1 MSTTVK
7 PGLELLASCLGGDK
21 WKDERPRLRKAATAL
36 VDDHSF
42 NADVRH
48 AIDSSGIEWNTAKTW
63 RGVVDRLSAPT
74 LIALVSGDFTPKGV
88 LESLVRDKQLPQAG
102 VYYSALKRTAAQNG
116 FPHLINKPAAS
127 AAPTKGDD
135 PLSSYDIVQLTK
147 IIDTIVGVLLR
158 QSQAAVNSGDAINRI
173 DKEEAMDFVAGYF
186 AARMGM
192 TPEQANAL
200 KSVIDL
206 RRENGSEPDED
217 ALMKMEVDAD
227 LTAQMSSDMLRA
239 ADQTIIGAAQAMSD
253 KFLSDGLNA
262 TPFASVAGTSNTTA
276 TNTNKE
282 NETMT
287 ETTNNVAE
295 LANITIDPSLK
306 AAIDMMLGNAT
317 GGKLNTEVIQTLAK
331 TASSAQSVISSMEAT
346 LERMQNELMH
356 AQMAA
361 ANAGTPAV
369 AGDGSF
375 PTSSVKW
382 VKASD
387 VDWTG
392 NGKKHPALDFTIPM
406 WEHDGP
412 HPLVPTID
420 PNYVFNFKTLL
431 KVLTALA
438 KGKNIWAHGLPG
450 TGKTEFFM
458 QVAARLNWPVV
469 QVNLDENIER
479 ADYVGSTT
487 LHNDGGAT
495 ASQFT
500 EGALLQAMRI
510 GALFVNDEMDYGR
523 SGVMYVLQRVLQSG
537 KFLLTEDGG
546 RLVGAHPMFR
556 ICATANTRGQ
566 GDELGC
572 FPGARVQSNA
582 LLDRFGAWVEFNYLD
597 PEQEQAMLEAK
608 VPGLDKDF
616 AKMMVSF
623 AGEVREA
630 FKKGEI
636 LKCMTPRG
644 LLAMGEYYAHFSGLV
659 KNKKDALALALDMA
673 FLDSVPTDNKQRV
686 TELAARTFSL

>member
-1 MSTTVK
+1 MR
-7 PGLELLASCLGGDK
+7 PGLELLASCLGGDP
-21 WKDERPRLRKAATAL
+21 WKEERPRLRKAASAL
-36 VDDHSF
+36 VDNHHKF
-42 NADVRH
+42 NALVRD
-48 AIDSSGIEWNTAKTW
+48 AIDTSGITWHTARSW
-63 RGVVDRLSAPT
+63 RGVVDRLSVP
-74 LIALVSGDFTPKGV
+74 ALVA
-88 LESLVRDKQLPQAG
+88 LVRGDWPPQFVVDRIKYHADLPPSNPDYAEQMMRAAR
-102 VYYSALKRTAAQNG
+102 ALY
-116 FPHLINKPAAS
+116 PHLINKPAAVS
-127 AAPTKGDD
+127 AATTKGEN
-135 PLSSYDIVQLTK
+135 PLSSYDVVLLTK
-147 IIDTIVGVLLR
+147 VIDAIVGYLLR
-158 QSQAAVNSGDAINRI
+158 LSQQSVSAGDALNLI
-173 DKEEAMDFVAGYF
+173 DKKHAMDCAAGFF
-186 AARMGM
+186 AGQMGM
-192 TPEQANAL
+192 TPEQAKAMQAVL
-200 KSVIDL
+200 EL
-206 RRENGSEPDED
+206 RRDNESEPDVD
-217 ALMKMEVDAD
+217 TLMATLVNTD
-227 LTAQMSSDMLRA
+227 LTEQMSSDMLRA
-239 ADQTIIGAAQAMSD
+239 ADQTIAGCIEEMPSS
-253 KFLSDGLNA
+253 FSDGFST
-262 TPFASVAGTSNTTA
+262 TPFTGIAGLTPTT
-276 TNTNKE
+276 TKKKE
-282 NETMT
+282 DETMT
-287 ETTNNVAE
+287 ETTVNAAAD
-295 LANITIDPSLK
+295 LANITIDPNLK

-317 GGKLNTEVIQTLAK
+317 GGKLNTEVITTLAK
-331 TASSAQSVISSMEAT
+331 EASGSKAT
-346 LERMQNELMH
+346 IDSLNATMARMKDELMH

-361 ANAGTPAV
+361 ANAGTPEV
-369 AGDGSF
+369 SGDGTM
-375 PTSSVKW
+375 PNSSVKW
-382 VKASD
+382 ITASD

-392 NGKKHPALDFTIPM
+392 NGKKHPALGFTIPM
-406 WEHDGP
+406 WEHDSP
-412 HPLVPTID
+412 HPLVPVLD

-479 ADYVGSTT
+479 ADYVGSTQ

-495 ASQFT
+495 ASKFT
-500 EGALLQAMRI
+500 AGALLQAMRI
-510 GALFVNDEMDYGR
+510 GALFVNDEIDYGR

-597 PEQEQAMLEAK
+597 AAQEKAMLEAK
-608 VPGLDKDF
+608 VPGLDGDF
-616 AKMMVSF
+616 AKMMVAF

-630 FKKGEI
+630 FKKGEV